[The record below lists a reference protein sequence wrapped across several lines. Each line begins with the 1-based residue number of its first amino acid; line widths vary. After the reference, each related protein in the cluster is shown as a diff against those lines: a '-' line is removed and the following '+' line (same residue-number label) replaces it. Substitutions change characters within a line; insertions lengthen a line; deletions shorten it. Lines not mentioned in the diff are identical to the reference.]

1 VKGLSERRRRRLERE
16 LASMRER
23 LSQLRAEL
31 EEASLRGRWLELDE
45 DRASVAEGRAWGK
58 QAAALR
64 TAISE
69 LEQRIFSR
77 EIELL

>member
-1 VKGLSERRRRRLERE
+1 MKGLSDRRRRRLERE
-16 LASMRER
+16 VGSLRGR

-31 EEASLRGRWLELDE
+31 EEASLRSDWLALDE
-45 DRASVAEGRAWGK
+45 DQASVAEGRAWGK

-64 TAISE
+64 TAIAE